1 MGQNI
6 RIGCEPLTV
15 EVTDLPPYVI
25 GLWHGAATNESRDT
39 VITAVGELLSRDGAN
54 LVLDFAEL
62 SEVSEDVLHT
72 LARALN
78 EAQRQGRAVSLVR
91 CSEEL
96 FRRLQRA
103 GATGLVTHAGSLKAA
118 TQGLAEESSGSLDL
132 YLRSCPEF
140 LARLRNVMTAVAREA
155 QLDPSTELALNSAVT
170 EAAANAIRH
179 GSPEGSRNHVRVSFH
194 LDRNVLVVDIADQGR
209 GFDPAKVPIPDPSEL
224 RENGYGIHMMR
235 EMMDRVEFF
244 QDEQGM
250 LVRMTKFINCPSTP
264 AR

>member
-6 RIGCEPLTV
+6 RIGSNPLTV

-25 GLWHGAATNESRDT
+25 GLWQGVASSEARETAVN
-39 VITAVGELLSRDGAN
+39 AVGELLSRDGAN
-54 LVLDFAEL
+54 LVLDFADL
-62 SEVSEDVLHT
+62 TQVSDDVLHT

-78 EAQRQGRAVSLVR
+78 EAQRQGRSVSLVR
-91 CSEEL
+91 CPEDL

-118 TQGLAEESSGSLDL
+118 TQGLAEEPSGSLDL

-155 QLDPSTELALNSAVT
+155 QLDQSTEFALNSAVT
-170 EAAANAIRH
+170 EAATNAIRH

-194 LDRNVLVVDIADQGR
+194 LDRNALVVDIADQGR
-209 GFDPAKVPIPDPSEL
+209 GFDPAQVPVPVPGEL
-224 RENGYGIHMMR
+224 KENGYGIHMMR

-250 LVRMTKFINCPSTP
+250 LVRMTKFIKPSAHAP
-264 AR
+264 R